1 MTEKDVDDMRVTD
14 DEIDAAIRATVPAE
28 CFVPGPA
35 ARAIYLAGFIDGIN
49 RTLAIHKPAPKPYT
63 EPATIRAL
71 AD

>member
-1 MTEKDVDDMRVTD
+1 MTD
-14 DEIDAAIRATVPAE
+14 DEIDAAIRAAVPEA

-35 ARAIYLAGFIDGIN
+35 ARAIYLTGFIDGIN
-49 RTLAIHKPAPKPYT
+49 RTLAREKPAPKPYT